1 MSNKS
6 IYPLQGP
13 IRVPALILTLALT
26 LGPALLISG
35 PAWADGDDHDHDHD
49 HDRARAALRRGDILP
64 LTEILERIQTQ
75 VPGRFLEVELEGKH
89 DTLIYDIKIM
99 DDRGRITRLD
109 VDAATGA
116 ILKRRVGGHD

>member
-1 MSNKS
+1 MSNKPTL
-6 IYPLQGP
+6 PLNAP
-13 IRVPALILTLALT
+13 IRAPALT
-26 LGPALLISG
+26 LSLALSLALAVGTVLLATG
-35 PAWADGDDHDHDHD
+35 PAWADKDD
-49 HDRARAALRRGDILP
+49 HDRARAALRRGDVLP
-64 LTEILERIQTQ
+64 LTEILDRIQTL